1 MWALIMTI
9 YVTGSSQQGL
19 SMSTLDNFQTEQ
31 ACRYAGAQQ
40 EVALRND
47 LKLKTDGRYTF
58 ICVKK
63 GEQMRDIVLTYTVKA
78 TFAGEEQEVVVIINA
93 VKDLE
98 EKDKTIND
106 LIIEACED
114 ADREYCTCSFNE
126 RQNYCDCACGEW
138 NYEYE
143 IIKRE

>member
-19 SMSTLDNFQTEQ
+19 SMATLDNFQTEQ
-31 ACRYAGAQQ
+31 ACRIAGATQ

-63 GEQMRDIVLTYTVKA
+63 GE
-78 TFAGEEQEVVVIINA
+78 
-93 VKDLE
+93 
-98 EKDKTIND
+98 
-106 LIIEACED
+106 
-114 ADREYCTCSFNE
+114 
-126 RQNYCDCACGEW
+126 
-138 NYEYE
+138 
-143 IIKRE
+143 